1 MHYRLFNSLQGY
13 PLFATVIFLILVG
26 SSSLA
31 LATEIGKISCMS
43 KAGGQKYIYVEQLSA
58 KTKACRTMYGTD
70 GTHSK
75 QIAWA
80 QSKPKLCSDIANK
93 VAKRL
98 ISSGW
103 DCGLKTAHTQEEPR
117 LKSNEQ
123 IIQFKSEGQSAPEEY
138 KIIRSIVK

>member
-1 MHYRLFNSLQGY
+1 MRYRLFNSLQGY

-26 SSSLA
+26 PSSFSLA
-31 LATEIGKISCMS
+31 AEVRKISCMS

-93 VAKRL
+93 VARRL
-98 ISSGW
+98 TSSGW
-103 DCGLKTAHTQEEPR
+103 DCGPNTANTQEETH
-117 LKSNEQ
+117 LKTNEQ
-123 IIQFKSEGQSAPEEY
+123 IIRFKSEDQSQPEEY
-138 KIIRSIVK
+138 KIIRSIIK